1 MWPLGLTTAKVIR
14 ISVYMHAGI
23 KEIKTTLTNN
33 IMTKQRLERSIS
45 VIKRIAVM
53 GAANTGKSSLIS
65 RFLGQPFEEI
75 YSPTVEDHHIGNFY
89 CGETLYHMEITDTS
103 GSFEFPAMERLTMEK
118 AGAFIFVYSLE
129 DELSFEKV
137 KMCLKRL
144 KEVKDI
150 STVPII
156 VVCNKADLA
165 NIDALWSMQMQLD
178 NGKVPEQCFVNLSDT
193 CSTRKTVTKEEILCK
208 QLVQVRELGCEF
220 LLTSAKFRWNVNRIF
235 QQLFSERT
243 RARDEKSKKT
253 TGSPKTP
260 TFKFKIKRRKDY
272 SRAQTI

>member
-1 MWPLGLTTAKVIR
+1 
-14 ISVYMHAGI
+14 
-23 KEIKTTLTNN
+23 
-33 IMTKQRLERSIS
+33 MTKQRLERSIS
-45 VIKRIAVM
+45 VIKRIAIM
-53 GAANTGKSSLIS
+53 GASNTGKSSLIS
-65 RFLGQPFEEI
+65 RFLGQPFEEM
-75 YSPTVEDHHIGNFY
+75 YSPTVEDYHIGKFY

-129 DELSFEKV
+129 DELSFEQV
-137 KMCLKRL
+137 KMCLERL

-165 NIDALWSMQMQLD
+165 NIAALRCMQMQLND
-178 NGKVPEQCFVNLSDT
+178 GKVPEQCFVNRGDSY
-193 CSTRKTVTKEEILCK
+193 STRRTVTTEEILCQ

-235 QQLFSERT
+235 QQLFAERK
-243 RARDEKSKKT
+243 RACDETDKKAA
-253 TGSPKTP
+253 GSRKTS
-260 TFKFKIKRRKDY
+260 TFKFKIKRRKEC
-272 SRAQTI
+272 SRAQTL